1 MRRLFAEKSQFSP
14 PLIWLRLPIAIFV
27 FVCVCIFVFVYF
39 SSFRVYLYL
48 YLKRICV
55 FLAFSGFTCCSLSSS
70 PHQPAFTGKRRRSAL
85 RLTRSLYK
93 WDFNPL
99 NGISGRVCEF
109 WPRFSVFL
117 PRMQGFGE
125 KIWVKRVLKKNW
137 KSAGFWIL
145 LPILDWKSVR

>member
-1 MRRLFAEKSQFSP
+1 MAAPSSGEDTSLATKCMDFCHCE
-14 PLIWLRLPIAIFV
+14 
-27 FVCVCIFVFVYF
+27 
-39 SSFRVYLYL
+39 SSFKTENG
-48 YLKRICV
+48 LKIHRGRSHKE
-55 FLAFSGFTCCSLSSS
+55 ASS
-70 PHQPAFTGKRRRSAL
+70 PEKLRKSSTQSSLLVSPTRALTGKRWRTAL